1 MATIIRQAYIDKI
14 EKYLGKETIIVLVGQ
29 RRVGKSYMMKT
40 VRDQKASNPD
50 NNIIYI
56 DKEKREFDSIRNYQD
71 LNQYIDEHFV
81 ASKHNYILIDEIQDI
96 TEFER
101 SIRSFR
107 TEPNTDIIITGSNAK
122 MLSNELSTLIGGRYK
137 EIYIQS
143 LSYKEFLVFHQLP
156 DNDDSLAK
164 YIQYGGLPGLAKIG
178 LEEDDAREYQMDIF
192 HTVLLKNVIM
202 RNRIRNVP
210 FLENLVR
217 FLADNTGKLIS
228 ANSIA
233 KYMKSQ
239 GESITSTVIINYIS
253 FLCEAY
259 ILHKVNR
266 FDIHGKRIFET
277 NDKFYFEDNGIR
289 NALAGGTRE
298 GDIEKVIENII
309 YQHLIRLGYQVYVGQ
324 LQAGEIDF
332 VCTKPDG
339 QRIYVQA
346 SYIIADMATR
356 EREFGNLR
364 AINDNY
370 PKYVISM
377 TPLLTRNDDNGITHL
392 HLRKFLK
399 EGLSGTRCKS
409 TKFQTDMQIILRKR
423 PSLPLLKQIK
433 KKRAYLVRANTET
446 FANFAN
452 EK

>member
-356 EREFGNLR
+356 EREFGNLS

-377 TPLLTRNDDNGITHL
+377 TPLLTRNDENRLTHL

-399 EGLSGTRCKS
+399 EGL
-409 TKFQTDMQIILRKR
+409 
-423 PSLPLLKQIK
+423 
-433 KKRAYLVRANTET
+433 
-446 FANFAN
+446 
-452 EK
+452 

>member
-1 MATIIRQAYIDKI
+1 MTTIIRQAYIDKI

-143 LSYKEFLVFHQLP
+143 LSYEEFLVFHQLP

-202 RNRIRNVP
+202 RNQIRNVP

-356 EREFGNLR
+356 ERKFGNLR

-399 EGLSGTRCKS
+399 EG
-409 TKFQTDMQIILRKR
+409 F
-423 PSLPLLKQIK
+423 
-433 KKRAYLVRANTET
+433 
-446 FANFAN
+446 
-452 EK
+452 

>member
-143 LSYKEFLVFHQLP
+143 LSYEEFLVFHQLP

-192 HTVLLKNVIM
+192 HTVLLKDVIM

-339 QRIYVQA
+339 QRIYVQV

-399 EGLSGTRCKS
+399 EG
-409 TKFQTDMQIILRKR
+409 F
-423 PSLPLLKQIK
+423 
-433 KKRAYLVRANTET
+433 
-446 FANFAN
+446 
-452 EK
+452 

>member
-1 MATIIRQAYIDKI
+1 MVTIIRQAYIDKI

-143 LSYKEFLVFHQLP
+143 LSYEEFLVFHQLP

-192 HTVLLKNVIM
+192 HTVLLKDVIM

-259 ILHKVNR
+259 FLHKVNR

-399 EGLSGTRCKS
+399 EG
-409 TKFQTDMQIILRKR
+409 F
-423 PSLPLLKQIK
+423 
-433 KKRAYLVRANTET
+433 
-446 FANFAN
+446 
-452 EK
+452 